1 MVARARE
8 PRFLQC
14 TVQPR
19 PGGVSW
25 VPARVRRCRKN
36 LLRIILSYSGSHFTY
51 KQQKRYTILI
61 YSEFSRK
68 ATTCESREDHTL
80 FAAKVGIRSAH
91 HVRESYHWHSP
102 SLGDLN
108 PRLSSWSLCFGF
120 SLDRHMTVFYLAL
133 ISKCQI

>member
-1 MVARARE
+1 MAKARE

-36 LLRIILSYSGSHFTY
+36 LLRIILGYSGSHFTY
-51 KQQKRYTILI
+51 KQQKFYTILI
-61 YSEFSRK
+61 HSEFFRK

-80 FAAKVGIRSAH
+80 FGAKVGIRSAH
-91 HVRESYHWHSP
+91 HVRESYHSHSP
-102 SLGDLN
+102 SLGYLN
-108 PRLSSWSLCFGF
+108 PRQSSWSLCFGF
-120 SLDRHMTVFYLAL
+120 SLNRHTNVFCLAL